1 MKRKLLLI
9 SIVLLVLLVL
19 IMVWKRKPVGEI
31 GSGPGAYYHHGE
43 VLLPNP
49 HISPGEV
56 RTTDLNIVCGESAQ
70 DFRNTTESLKK
81 RVYAAYDTAP
91 HSGVCQDAT
100 RRTKKGKEISEGCE
114 IDHIISLELGGAD
127 TKENLFPQPYNPP
140 SGFGAHA
147 KDRVENYLHEQ
158 VCKRGMP
165 LAEAQK
171 KIATDWYQVYLD
183 AHLHE

>member
-1 MKRKLLLI
+1 MKRILLCSALILFGVLILILLL
-9 SIVLLVLLVL
+9 
-19 IMVWKRKPVGEI
+19 RNRQTEI
-31 GSGPGAYYHHGE
+31 GSGPGVYYHHGK

-49 HISPGEV
+49 RISPGEV
-56 RTTDLNIVCGESAQ
+56 RTTDLSVVCGESAQ
-70 DFRNTTESLKK
+70 DFRNTSESLKK
-81 RVYAAYDTAP
+81 QVYAAYDTAP
-91 HSGVCQDAT
+91 HKGVCEDAT
-100 RRTKKGKEISEGCE
+100 RRTKKGKDISEGCE
-114 IDHIISLELGGAD
+114 VDHIISLELGGAD

-158 VCKRGMP
+158 VCKHGMSLP
-165 LAEAQK
+165 EAQK